1 MHCAPPFGRLGI
13 FALLFLSPLVAQKSQ
28 NNPGTNT
35 TVRDFS
41 FVVPARQE
49 WFDTGIDLQPGELV
63 YVSGGVIFCGAKT
76 GDQQNLP
83 LPSAQVGALLAKVE
97 LGAKP
102 VSAIL
107 GAELPV
113 TVPGRLYLG
122 VNGANCTGKLPAKVH
137 VERAPNK
144 TH

>member
-1 MHCAPPFGRLGI
+1 MHCVLPFDRLGI
-13 FALLFLSPLVAQKSQ
+13 FALLFLSPLMAQKSP

-35 TVRDFS
+35 TARDFS
-41 FVVPARQE
+41 FVVPASQE

-63 YVSGGVIFCGAKT
+63 YVSGGAIFCHPKT
-76 GDQQNLP
+76 GDRQNLP

-97 LGAKP
+97 LGARP

-113 TVPGRLYLG
+113 IVPGRLYLG
-122 VNGANCTGKLPAKVH
+122 VNGANCTGNLPAKVH
-137 VERAPNK
+137 VEHAPNK

>member
-1 MHCAPPFGRLGI
+1 
-13 FALLFLSPLVAQKSQ
+13 VAQKSQ
-28 NNPGTNT
+28 NNPDTNT
-35 TVRDFS
+35 TARDFS

-83 LPSAQVGALLAKVE
+83 LPSAQVGSLLAKVE

-102 VSAIL
+102 VSATL

-113 TVPGRLYLG
+113 IVPGRLYLG

-144 TH
+144 TY

>member
-1 MHCAPPFGRLGI
+1 M
-13 FALLFLSPLVAQKSQ
+13 
-28 NNPGTNT
+28 
-35 TVRDFS
+35 
-41 FVVPARQE
+41 VPASQE
-49 WFDTGIDLQPGELV
+49 WFDTEIDLQPGELV
-63 YVSGGVIFCGAKT
+63 YVSGGAIFCRAKT

-97 LGAKP
+97 LGARP

-113 TVPGRLYLG
+113 IVPGRLYLG

-137 VERAPNK
+137 VEGAPNK